1 MHIKKYLIL
10 FILFLYSC
18 SLGAKILIPMD
29 DSQTNHLKAYGLVY
43 WSLSKGY
50 NVEWVLNYRGGSFL
64 LDNLNGFNEKAQ
76 EMNVKIEEVSD
87 ALDIY
92 RTVENNNMEVINL
105 EKAPKVAVYAPP
117 YEEPWDDSV
126 RLALDYAQIPYDVIY
141 DDEILTGKLYKYDW
155 LHLHHEDFTGQ
166 YGKFYGSYG
175 SNDWYIEQV
184 QYAELEAKKLG
195 YKDVPSLKKAV
206 ALRIKEFVENG
217 GFLFAMC
224 SATDTLDIALASRNV
239 DIVDTVYDGSP
250 PDPDCNNKLNY
261 VNTLAFTDFH
271 LITDP
276 MVYEHSDID
285 TPRSLNFNSMP
296 IPSSFTLFEFSAK
309 SDPIPTLLTQC
320 HRDKL
325 PEFMGQ
331 CTAFQ
336 LDKIKKNVIILARV
350 DGYKE
355 AKYIYGVLGEGSFT
369 FFAGHDPEDFQHL
382 VGEIPTDLSLHPNS
396 PGYRLIL
403 NNILF
408 PAARFKEL
416 KT

>member
-1 MHIKKYLIL
+1 MRKYLIVH
-10 FILFLYSC
+10 ILILS
-18 SLGAKILIPMD
+18 SLSYGIKVLIPMD
-29 DSQTNHLKAYGLVY
+29 DSQTDHLKAYGLVY
-43 WSLSKGY
+43 WYLSKGY
-50 NVEWVLNYRGGSFL
+50 NVEWALNYRGGSFL
-64 LDNLNGFNEKAQ
+64 LDNFNGFDEKAF
-76 EMNVKIEEVSD
+76 EMNVQYEIVSD
-87 ALDIY
+87 SLDIY
-92 RTVENNNMEVINL
+92 RTVENNNMEIIYL

-126 RLALDYAQIPYDVIY
+126 RLALDYAKIPYDVLY
-141 DDEILTGKLYKYDW
+141 DDGIISGKLYQYDW

-166 YGKFYGSYG
+166 FGKFYGSYSG
-175 SNDWYIEQV
+175 SDWYIKQV
-184 QYAELEAKKLG
+184 SYSEIMAKKLG
-195 YKDVPSLKKAV
+195 FKDIPSLKKAV
-206 ALRIKEFVENG
+206 SIKIRDYVENG

-224 SATDTLDIALASRNV
+224 SATDTLDIALSSIDI
-239 DIVDTVYDGSP
+239 DIVDSVYDGSP
-250 PDPDCNNKLNY
+250 PDPNCNEKLNY
-261 VNTLAFTDFH
+261 DQTLAFTNFQ
-271 LITDP
+271 LITNP
-276 MVYEHSDID
+276 LIYEHSDID
-285 TPRSLNFNSMP
+285 TPRSLDFNSMP
-296 IPSSFTLFEFSAK
+296 IPNSYTLFEFSAK

-336 LDKIKKNVIILARV
+336 LDKIKKNVVILARI
-350 DGYKE
+350 DGFNE

-382 VGEIPTDLSLHPNS
+382 VGESPTDLSLHKNS